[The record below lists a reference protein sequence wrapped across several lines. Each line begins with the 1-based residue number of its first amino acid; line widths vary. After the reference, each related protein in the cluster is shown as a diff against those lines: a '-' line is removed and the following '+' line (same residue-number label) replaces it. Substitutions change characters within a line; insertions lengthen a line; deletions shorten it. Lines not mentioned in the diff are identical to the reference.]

1 VNIHD
6 VVFVCF
12 PEAKW
17 KKKKKKERKKDV
29 YSYKMGRGETTSET
43 ESIPSAEN
51 SN

>member
-1 VNIHD
+1 MEV
-6 VVFVCF
+6 
-12 PEAKW
+12 EEEEER
-17 KKKKKKERKKDV
+17 KKERKKDV